1 MTSIPDVMRALKATL
16 KNIDGLAVSMAQ
28 TGQVNPPMAVLGVP
42 TILDYRKA
50 FGGLRLDIEP
60 SITILTS
67 SAFDEIGT
75 LMLADFFSPSGPR
88 SIVACIDA
96 DPTLG
101 GVVERARVTD
111 ARPLGLEE
119 FGAIGYYGGIL
130 TVSVMARGNP

>member
-1 MTSIPDVMRALKATL
+1 MTSMQDVLRALKTTL
-16 KNIDGLAVSMAQ
+16 TTVPGLSVSLAQ
-28 TGQVNPPMAVLGVP
+28 TGQINPPMAILGVP
-42 TILDYRKA
+42 TVLDYRKA

-60 SITILTS
+60 TITILTS

-88 SIVACIDA
+88 SVVACIDRDA
-96 DPTLG
+96 TLG
-101 GVVERARVTD
+101 GTVERARVTD

-119 FGAIGYYGGIL
+119 FGAIGYYGGML